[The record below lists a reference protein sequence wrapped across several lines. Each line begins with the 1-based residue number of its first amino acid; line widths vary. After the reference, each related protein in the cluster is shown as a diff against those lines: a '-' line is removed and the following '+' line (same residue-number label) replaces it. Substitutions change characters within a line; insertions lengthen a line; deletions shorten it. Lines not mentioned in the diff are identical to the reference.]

1 MWSYAITI
9 FPFEKIKMLKTTSKA
24 TIELTGLFAI
34 ALALCTFTVSTHV
47 AAHASGCDKKEGV
60 DKMRCERHVK
70 MAEKCGPLKFEAHF
84 ACDREFLMA
93 NPLDCGKLSNKAA
106 DSCVAETK
114 AFKTCEANLGR
125 DFMKCVMNTTSESPM
140 GH

>member
-1 MWSYAITI
+1 MLNTIT
-9 FPFEKIKMLKTTSKA
+9 KTTTK
-24 TIELTGLFAI
+24 LTGLLALT
-34 ALALCTFTVSTHV
+34 LALCSFTALTNGAEHV
-47 AAHASGCDKKEGV
+47 TGCDKKEGI

-70 MAEKCGPLKFEAHF
+70 MAEKCGPLKADAHF
-84 ACDREFLMA
+84 ACDREFLIA
-93 NPLDCGKLSNKAA
+93 NRLDCDTLSNKAA

-114 AFKTCEANLGR
+114 AFKTCEANQGR